1 MQGSGALQGS
11 GSVAGD
17 SNPASAPYEP
27 ARGATHNG
35 TADYTIFVRFSE
47 PVTFTSD
54 RWFTL
59 FDYFKLRPSVTV
71 TPCDDTTH
79 VDGTCYELQFLPSP
93 NNAYILQL
101 HSDRIVAE
109 DGSTLDSTTTFLVTY
124 VDTGNA

>member
-1 MQGSGALQGS
+1 
-11 GSVAGD
+11 VAGD
-17 SNPASAPYEP
+17 APTVSIPYEP

-59 FDYFKLRPSVTV
+59 FDYFKLRPSVAV
-71 TPCDDTTH
+71 APCDPTTH
-79 VDGTCYELQFLPSP
+79 SDGTCYELEFAPSP
-93 NNAYILQL
+93 QNAYILQL
-101 HSDRIVAE
+101 HADRIVAN

-124 VDTGNA
+124 VDTGDV